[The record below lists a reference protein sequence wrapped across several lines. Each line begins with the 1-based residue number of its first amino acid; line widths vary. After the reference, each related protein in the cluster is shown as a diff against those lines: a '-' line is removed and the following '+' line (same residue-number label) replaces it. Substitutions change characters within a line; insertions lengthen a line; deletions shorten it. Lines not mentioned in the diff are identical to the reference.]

1 LLSALAIVGLAGA
14 ALLLLALPAA
24 IAVHILAPPV
34 EWVGAGLTLLGAV
47 LGGVKLIAMA
57 WAIGG
62 RFFIA
67 HPARAVAA
75 AD

>member
-1 LLSALAIVGLAGA
+1 MIGIAGA
-14 ALLLLALPAA
+14 ALLLLLLPAA
-24 IAVHILAPPV
+24 IALRLLALPL
-34 EWVGAGLTLLGAV
+34 EWVGAGLTFFGIA

-62 RFFIA
+62 RLA
-67 HPARAVAA
+67 THPAQAVATT

>member
-1 LLSALAIVGLAGA
+1 MLSALAIVGAAGA
-14 ALLLLALPAA
+14 ALSLAALPGAIALRVLAL
-24 IAVHILAPPV
+24 PV
-34 EWVGAGLTLLGAV
+34 EWVGAGLTLLGAA

-62 RFFIA
+62 RFLIA
-67 HPARAVAA
+67 HPARAIAA